1 MILFLDFDGV
11 LHPEPC
17 FDEDKLFCLLP
28 NFEEILRE
36 YPQVRVVI
44 SSTWRETR
52 SIDMLREYFSIDVRH
67 RVIGVTPSWK
77 NHHELFDVIG
87 YQRQTEVEAWLR
99 NSDEPWT
106 PWIAIDDKPF
116 LFQPF
121 LNNLVKTNSLTGF
134 NEVAEERLHTLLKT
148 LLPTR

>member
-17 FDEDKLFCLLP
+17 FSQDMLFCFMP
-28 NFEEILRE
+28 NFEKILRE
-36 YPQVRVVI
+36 YPQISVVI

-52 SIDMLREYFSIDVRH
+52 SIDMLRGYFSIDVRH
-67 RVIGVTPSWK
+67 RIIGVTPSWK
-77 NHHELFDVIG
+77 NHQELFDVIG

-99 NSDEPWT
+99 DSDEPWT
-106 PWIAIDDKPF
+106 PWVAIDDKPF
-116 LFQPF
+116 LFRPF

-134 NEVAEERLHTLLKT
+134 NEAAEAQLRTLLKT
-148 LLPTR
+148 F